1 MLQSIDLSCNKAT
14 NRKRLSFRQV
24 RIKMSG
30 LLRHGM
36 QRNSLIQ
43 RPSER
48 YNKHLLK
55 RVK

>member
-48 YNKHLLK
+48 YNKLSN
-55 RVK
+55 